1 MSPSQDYIEVLIEDK
16 WAMGYKIIID
26 LIYLVS
32 KDQVLSKL
40 LTWYRIFKWQNLMA
54 KSYLQ
59 TKTLMI

>member
-1 MSPSQDYIEVLIEDK
+1 MSPSQDYMEVLIEDK

>member
-1 MSPSQDYIEVLIEDK
+1 MSPSQDYMEVLIEDK

-26 LIYLVS
+26 LIYLVNN
-32 KDQVLSKL
+32 DQVLSKL